1 MNHPARTDADIAS
14 FPANVG
20 AVIILPTLKKVVPK
34 TKKEVLDVAMRLYS
48 ALVAE
53 QSVGTDN
60 QAIDDNNAP
69 PAALCDIEECNAIV
83 L

>member
-14 FPANVG
+14 LPANVG

-34 TKKEVLDVAMRLYS
+34 TKQVQLEVLDVAMRLYS
-48 ALVAE
+48 ARVAE

-60 QAIDDNNAP
+60 QAI
-69 PAALCDIEECNAIV
+69 AIV
-83 L
+83 H